1 MFQDLIKIYIT
12 LMEKIYYTLS
22 SKYISELNKLINDKS
37 NKFSLI
43 VTEDLNKYRS
53 RIKYRELSFSLDT
66 RRLILKE
73 IESESIIPYIAEKKK
88 QTFYIEQNFKSLN
101 KFLMDMITSEVVF
114 FVEFFD
120 LTENKIIQSN
130 INDLFKKVL
139 SLFSD
144 NIIQVLVTNCNDIF
158 AIALMIII
166 NIDQKTLME
175 SRKLNFLDSHF
186 DK

>member
-1 MFQDLIKIYIT
+1 M
-12 LMEKIYYTLS
+12 
-22 SKYISELNKLINDKS
+22 
-37 NKFSLI
+37 
-43 VTEDLNKYRS
+43 
-53 RIKYRELSFSLDT
+53 DT

-73 IESESIIPYIAEKKK
+73 IESDSIIPYIAEKKK

-120 LTENKIIQSN
+120 LSESKTIQSN
-130 INDLFKKVL
+130 INELFKKIL

-144 NIIQVLVTNCNDIF
+144 NIVQFLVGNCNDIF
-158 AIALMIII
+158 AIALMIVI
-166 NIDQKTLME
+166 NIEQKNLME

-186 DK
+186 DKYSF